1 VAVIPAN
8 LGTAGCSIAEMQVAR
23 ATDGG
28 VIAPK

>member
-1 VAVIPAN
+1 MPAN
-8 LGTAGCSIAEMQVAR
+8 LGTAGCSMAEMQVVR